1 METRKTIT
9 RILKAGEEM
18 RDKYCTKRE
27 KTLMFPL
34 APCSKNVDK
43 FPETITTSKE
53 RKEFDQQIQYEGEV
67 EVYKVLENQNT
78 GLVVFHGF
86 SYTHKQFSLFVR
98 GHLNECKRKDEEEE
112 GECDFLVLQ
121 DSFLAVLEVKVPIWE
136 TLKDPNKAFER
147 NYKESKKQRKR
158 TRNLIFGIC
167 KRMKVKPPKV
177 LDFTVFSKGDKS
189 IISKFPSYEKLLPE
203 EKECILFMNDLEEPN
218 SNLSQ
223 RLQARQESSVHNR
236 LMLILLG
243 LWYYDDINDRI
254 NLKNLSETIKDV
266 DCLLRIS
273 KISRV
278 RIDQQPVSTFVVKA
292 PKTLQ
297 KLDIKFITKSQESVL
312 MNEKKKLWIN
322 GPAGTGKTLLIMGKV
337 VEILQDPQ
345 EKVVVVV
352 LNEIAAKYYQQHL
365 ETANVSSVLYENV
378 NEALLEIETRSRVFI
393 VHCKGHFVRGKLE
406 VDDSYRLESIT
417 TILKTDYHVFL
428 DDFHGL
434 TAGMG
439 YNPTK
444 DLYSIVFTELNSI
457 SPRLF
462 WVTYDI
468 LQDGFLPRYLR
479 TSFRMREVLNNVKN
493 KDCFQ
498 CLPNVLRNSRQIA
511 DLLSSIRMLR
521 VDNEKQILL
530 EYQDE
535 RDRASVHV
543 YDIPTDEE
551 FETFFSY
558 MSLKQEIG
566 HYIHGPKPVLY
577 HLASHWSNTAVITAK
592 AREILA
598 AELSKLGSGNVAI
611 VVDRNIPVERNSKVV
626 TSQGSEGATIKLN
639 NISPNRIR
647 PEHSDDAINWKKECA
662 KVLSSLDSSSAK
674 ELNVSVHN
682 FDETFSAEWP
692 AVIGIVE
699 ISRRMF
705 CSQNWLPFSPGHVMS
720 NTEDIMDQ
728 LLSKLYITVSRA
740 RAYCSVIF
748 IMRDIDIYLDW
759 KRHANSTKKSYTED
773 KLVSDSVKRTKDDA
787 LISFSNLFKTLE
799 DHMVVEGDY
808 NCRSQFESNKMH
820 AI

>member
-1 METRKTIT
+1 METSNTIT

-18 RDKYCTKRE
+18 RDKYCTKRK

-67 EVYKVLENQNT
+67 KVYKVLENQNT

-121 DSFLAVLEVKVPIWE
+121 DSFLAVLEVKVPIWG
-136 TLKDPNKAFER
+136 TSKDPIKAFER
-147 NYKESKKQRKR
+147 NYKDSKKQRKR
-158 TRNLIFGIC
+158 TKNLIFGIC

-189 IISKFPSYEKLLPE
+189 IISKFPSYQKLLPE
-203 EKECILFMNDLEEPN
+203 EKECILFMNDLEELN

-223 RLQARQESSVHNR
+223 RLQVFQESSVHER

-254 NLKNLSETIKDV
+254 NLKNVNLSETIKDL

-278 RIDQQPVSTFVVKA
+278 RIDQQPASSFVVKA
-292 PKTLQ
+292 PQTLQ
-297 KLDIKFITKSQESVL
+297 KFDIKFITKSQKSVIT
-312 MNEKKKLWIN
+312 NEEKKLWIN
-322 GPAGTGKTLLIMGKV
+322 GPAGSGKTLLIMGKV
-337 VEILQDPQ
+337 VELLQDPQ

-352 LNEIAAKYYQQHL
+352 LNETVAKCYQHHL

-393 VHCKGHFVRGKLE
+393 VYYKGHFVRGKLE

-417 TILKTDYHVFL
+417 AILKTDYHVFL

-439 YNPTK
+439 YNSTEN
-444 DLYSIVFTELNSI
+444 LYSIVFTELNSI
-457 SPRLF
+457 TLRLF

-468 LQDGFLPRYLR
+468 LQDGFLTQYLR

-498 CLPNVLRNSRQIA
+498 CLPNVLRNSCQIA
-511 DLLSSIRMLR
+511 DLLSSIRTLR
-521 VDNEKQILL
+521 VENEKQILS
-530 EYQDE
+530 EYHDE
-535 RDRASVHV
+535 RGRASVHANH
-543 YDIPTDEE
+543 IPTDEE

-558 MSLKQEIG
+558 MSLEQEIG

-577 HLASHWSNTAVITAK
+577 HLGSNWSNTAAITTK
-592 AREILA
+592 ACEILA

-611 VVDRNIPVERNSKVV
+611 VVDRNITVERRSEVV
-626 TSQGSEGATIKLN
+626 ASQLSEGVTVT
-639 NISPNRIR
+639 NIFPNRIR
-647 PEHSDDAINWKKECA
+647 PEHPDDAINWKEECER
-662 KVLSSLDSSSAK
+662 VLSSLDSSSAK
-674 ELNVSVHN
+674 KLNVSIHN

-705 CSQNWLPFSPGHVMS
+705 CSQNWLSSSPGHVMS
-720 NTEDIMDQ
+720 NTEDMMDQ

-740 RAYCSVIF
+740 RAYCSVIL
-748 IMRDIDIYLDW
+748 IMRDFDIYLDW
-759 KRHANSTKKSYTED
+759 KRHANGTKKSYKED
-773 KLVSDSVKRTKDDA
+773 KFVSDSVNRTKDETV
-787 LISFSNLFKTLE
+787 ISFSNFSKILN
-799 DHMVVEGDY
+799 DHMVVEGNYECKSEFD
-808 NCRSQFESNKMH
+808 NKMH
-820 AI
+820 SV